1 MEALLPLILLVAV
14 FYLLILRPARKRQQ
28 ESQQI
33 TRALAPGVEVMTAG
47 GIFGTIRSVGEGEV
61 TVEVAP
67 GTTLRMVT
75 GAIAKVVQ
83 PKSEAPQD
91 PTGAGSDTEPTDE
104 GLSGNQ
110 AS

>member
-33 TRALAPGVEVMTAG
+33 SSSLAPGVEVMTAG
-47 GIFGTIRSVGEGEV
+47 GIFGTIQSVGEGEV

-75 GAIAKVVQ
+75 GAIAKVIT
-83 PKSEAPQD
+83 PKADLPQ
-91 PTGAGSDTEPTDE
+91 EPTETGTDVE
-104 GLSGNQ
+104 PT
-110 AS
+110 

>member
-1 MEALLPLILLVAV
+1 VEALLPLILLVAV

-28 ESQQI
+28 EAQQI
-33 TRALAPGVEVMTAG
+33 SGALAPGVEVMTAG
-47 GIFGTIRSVGEGEV
+47 GVFGTIQSVGDGEV

-75 GAIAKVVQ
+75 GAIAKVIPAKVIEPERDQ
-83 PKSEAPQD
+83 PDQD
-91 PTGAGSDTEPTDE
+91 LPDQDLPD
-104 GLSGNQ
+104 NR